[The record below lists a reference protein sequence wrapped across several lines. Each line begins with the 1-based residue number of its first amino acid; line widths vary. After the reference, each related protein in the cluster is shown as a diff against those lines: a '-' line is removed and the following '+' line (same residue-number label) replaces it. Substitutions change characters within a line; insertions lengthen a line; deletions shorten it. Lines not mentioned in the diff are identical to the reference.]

1 MFFLPLEL
9 LDLYVELHGL
19 VTNLGNI
26 LEAVACMCWRMM
38 G

>member
-1 MFFLPLEL
+1 MSFLPLEL
-9 LDLYVELHGL
+9 LDLYVELLGL

-26 LEAVACMCWRMM
+26 LEAVACMCWMVM